1 MSSQSSIGDF
11 GQDEADTETPDTTLD
26 ACMAG
31 SLSDW
36 FCGQCGS
43 GEVAFHPTGIESM
56 PDSPLCIQCL
66 RDYCSD
72 NRSDFHQ

>member
-1 MSSQSSIGDF
+1 
-11 GQDEADTETPDTTLD
+11 
-26 ACMAG
+26 MAG

-56 PDSPLCIQCL
+56 PDSPCVFNVCETIAPTT
-66 RDYCSD
+66 RVIST
-72 NRSDFHQ
+72 NE